1 MVNKTLTYKSRY
13 SVEKNYILKNAS
25 DYKLHSCNR
34 LILNFIIHKHSI
46 YNNID
51 ESIQKKEKKGL
62 VKKPKLFTTTTSL
75 KCTLFHV
82 YYNFVETI
90 FYF

>member
-51 ESIQKKEKKGL
+51 ESIRKKKEKRFNKET
-62 VKKPKLFTTTTSL
+62 KIIHYHYLFKMYSISCVL
-75 KCTLFHV
+75 
-82 YYNFVETI
+82 
-90 FYF
+90 